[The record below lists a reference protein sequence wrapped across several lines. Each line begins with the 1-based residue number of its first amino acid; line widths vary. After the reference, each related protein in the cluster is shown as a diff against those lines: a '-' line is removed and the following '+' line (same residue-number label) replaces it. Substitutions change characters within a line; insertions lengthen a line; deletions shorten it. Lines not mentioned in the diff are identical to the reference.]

1 MNQNGNRGRVPR
13 RTTIADQDHMLAYIT
28 PAEALMLRRNGGS
41 GQPGPGG
48 IPAYFHAAGHGEG
61 GQKEWNERQAAANR
75 KPLTNRYGVSLAYNQ
90 DSSSAEKAYRAAT
103 AAAKASGVDLSG
115 GARAAGRGV
124 GTGTFRGGVEQLYE
138 KDGNT
143 SSSTGYDFAK
153 GRVTTDQVLM
163 KEKYR
168 DQAAEAAKQNA
179 FGKPNIFGYGYFAKD
194 DQGNF
199 AKDNQGNKVWVPPSI
214 DMRDGGGKG
223 IAGFYFGSSGGVDA
237 DKNKDGYVDENEF
250 NTGVEEGVMKQGFGR
265 VSNAIGATPLFSGRE
280 PEGIAKFFQTGGLMG
295 GLMGVDPPKVRANLK
310 GQYTQA
316 DIDQY
321 VSKQAELA
329 QDASYRA
336 ATMRTSLDD
345 EPGLNYVDP
354 NAVTGVTGDVIKQVA
369 PIGGDT
375 VVPQTNYITGTGIV
389 PSNAFGMQ
397 NFNQQPYPQLGMAT
411 NLVTPNAF
419 RPALTYAELLAGY
432 TNPYGNK
439 PAGVV

>member
-1 MNQNGNRGRVPR
+1 MNQNGTRGRVPR

-28 PAEALMLRRNGGS
+28 PAEALMLRRNGGT
-41 GQPGPGG
+41 GEPGPGG
-48 IPAYFHAAGHGEG
+48 IPAYYHAAGHGEG
-61 GQKEWNERQAAANR
+61 RQKEWDERQAAANR

-115 GARAAGRGV
+115 GPRAAGRGV

-143 SSSTGYDFAK
+143 ISSTGYNLRRKNENEAQAK
-153 GRVTTDQVLM
+153 
-163 KEKYR
+163 K
-168 DQAAEAAKQNA
+168 AADAAKRN
-179 FGKPNIFGYGYFAKD
+179 FGKPNKLGYGYFAKD

-250 NTGVEEGVMKQGFGR
+250 NTGVKEGVMKQGFGR
-265 VSNAIGATPLFSGRE
+265 VSNAIKATPLFSGRE

-295 GLMGVDPPKVRANLK
+295 GLMRVEPPKLRDNLK
-310 GQYTQA
+310 GKYTKA
-316 DIDQY
+316 DIDKY
-321 VSKQAELA
+321 VEEQAARA

-389 PSNAFGMQ
+389 PSNAFGIQ

>member
-1 MNQNGNRGRVPR
+1 MNQNGSRGRVPR

-48 IPAYFHAAGHGEG
+48 IPAYYHAAGHGEG
-61 GQKEWNERQAAANR
+61 RQKEWDERQAAANR
-75 KPLTNRYGVSLAYNQ
+75 KPLTNRYGVSLEYNQ
-90 DSSSAEKAYRAAT
+90 ESNSEERAYRAAT

-115 GARAAGRGV
+115 GPVAAGRGV

-143 SSSTGYDFAK
+143 ISSTGYNLRRKNENEAQAK
-153 GRVTTDQVLM
+153 
-163 KEKYR
+163 K
-168 DQAAEAAKQNA
+168 AADAAKQN
-179 FGKPNIFGYGYFAKD
+179 FGKPNKLGYGYFVKD
-194 DQGNF
+194 EEGN
-199 AKDNQGNKVWVPPSI
+199 NTETWVPPSI

-237 DKNKDGYVDENEF
+237 DKAGNNNNYVDKDEFENDS
-250 NTGVEEGVMKQGFGR
+250 MKQGFGR
-265 VSNAIGATPLFSGRE
+265 VSNAIKATPLFSGRQ

-295 GLMGVDPPKVRANLK
+295 GLMGVEPPKVRANLK
-310 GQYTQA
+310 GQYTQE
-316 DIDQY
+316 DINKY
-321 VSKQAELA
+321 VEEQAARA

-354 NAVTGVTGDVIKQVA
+354 NAVTGDVIKQVA

>member
-1 MNQNGNRGRVPR
+1 MNQNGSRGRVPR

-48 IPAYFHAAGHGEG
+48 IPAYYHAAGHGEG
-61 GQKEWNERQAAANR
+61 GQKEWDERQAAANQR
-75 KPLTNRYGVSLAYNQ
+75 PLTNRYGVSLEYNQ
-90 DSSSAEKAYRAAT
+90 ESNSEERAYRAAT

-115 GARAAGRGV
+115 GPVAAGRGV

-143 SSSTGYDFAK
+143 ISSTGYDFKK

-163 KEKYR
+163 EEDFRAK
-168 DQAAEAAKQNA
+168 AAEAAKQNA
-179 FGKPNIFGYGYFAKD
+179 FGKPNKLGYGYFMKD
-194 DQGNF
+194 EKGN
-199 AKDNQGNKVWVPPSI
+199 NTETWVPPSI
-214 DMRDGGGKG
+214 DMQDGGGKG
-223 IAGFYFGSSGGVDA
+223 IAGYYFGSSGGVKA
-237 DKNKDGYVDENEF
+237 DEDGNNNNYVDKDEFENDS
-250 NTGVEEGVMKQGFGR
+250 MKQGFGR
-265 VSNAIGATPLFSGRE
+265 VSNFIGAKPLFSGRE
-280 PEGIAKFFQTGGLMG
+280 AAGIANFFQTGGLMG
-295 GLMGVDPPKVRANLK
+295 RAFQVEPPKVRKDLQGK
-310 GQYTQA
+310 YTQA
-316 DIDQY
+316 NIDQY
-321 VSKQAELA
+321 VKEQATRA
-329 QDASYRA
+329 QVASDRA
-336 ATMRTSLDD
+336 AQASGMRTSLDD

-354 NAVTGVTGDVIKQVA
+354 NAVTGDVIEQFA

-397 NFNQQPYPQLGMAT
+397 NFNQQPYPQLGMA
-411 NLVTPNAF
+411 

-439 PAGVV
+439 PTGVV

>member
-1 MNQNGNRGRVPR
+1 MNQNGTRGRVPR

-48 IPAYFHAAGHGEG
+48 IPAYYHAAGH
-61 GQKEWNERQAAANR
+61 AAAKDNR
-75 KPLTNRYGVSLAYNQ
+75 YDSIDDQIRAEMPTLTNRYGVSLEYNQ
-90 DSSSAEKAYRAAT
+90 DSKSARRAYHAAT
-103 AAAKASGVDLSG
+103 AAARASGVDLSG
-115 GARAAGRGV
+115 GPVAAGRGV

-143 SSSTGYDFAK
+143 ISSTGYNLRRKNENEAQAK
-153 GRVTTDQVLM
+153 
-163 KEKYR
+163 K
-168 DQAAEAAKQNA
+168 AADAAKQN
-179 FGKPNIFGYGYFAKD
+179 FGKPNKLGYGYFVKD
-194 DQGNF
+194 EEGN
-199 AKDNQGNKVWVPPSI
+199 NTETWVPPSI

-237 DKNKDGYVDENEF
+237 DKAGNNNNYVDKDEFENDS
-250 NTGVEEGVMKQGFGR
+250 MKQGFGR
-265 VSNAIGATPLFSGRE
+265 VSNAIKATPLFSGRK

-295 GLMGVDPPKVRANLK
+295 NLMGVEPPKVRANLK
-310 GQYTQA
+310 GQYTQE
-316 DIDQY
+316 DINKY
-321 VSKQAELA
+321 VEEQAARA

-354 NAVTGVTGDVIKQVA
+354 NAVTGDVIKQVA

>member
-1 MNQNGNRGRVPR
+1 MNQNGTRGRVPR
-13 RTTIADQDHMLAYIT
+13 RTTIADQDHMLTYIT

-48 IPAYFHAAGHGEG
+48 IPAYARDLRYQTADDQFRTENPTLG
-61 GQKEWNERQAAANR
+61 GK
-75 KPLTNRYGVSLAYNQ
+75 TI
-90 DSSSAEKAYRAAT
+90 D
-103 AAAKASGVDLSG
+103 D
-115 GARAAGRGV
+115 
-124 GTGTFRGGVEQLYE
+124 
-138 KDGNT
+138 DNT
-143 SSSTGYDFAK
+143 ISSTGYYDRKREANEAQAK
-153 GRVTTDQVLM
+153 
-163 KEKYR
+163 K
-168 DQAAEAAKQNA
+168 AAKTAKQNR
-179 FGKPNIFGYGYFAKD
+179 GKPNIFGYGYFAKD
-194 DQGNF
+194 KKGN
-199 AKDNQGNKVWVPPSI
+199 DTNVWVPPSI

-265 VSNAIGATPLFSGRE
+265 VSNAIKATPLFSGRK

-295 GLMGVDPPKVRANLK
+295 NLMGLEPPKIRKNLQ
-310 GQYTQA
+310 GQYTQE
-316 DIDQY
+316 DINQY
-321 VSKQAELA
+321 VRKQEKLA

-354 NAVTGVTGDVIKQVA
+354 NAVTGDVIKQVA

>member
-1 MNQNGNRGRVPR
+1 MNQNGTRGRVPR

-48 IPAYFHAAGHGEG
+48 IPAYYHAAGHGEG
-61 GQKEWNERQAAANR
+61 GQKEWDDRQAAANR
-75 KPLTNRYGVSLAYNQ
+75 KPLTNRYGVALDYDQNNGG
-90 DSSSAEKAYRAAT
+90 AEKAYRAAT
-103 AAAKASGVDLSG
+103 AAAKAAGVDLSG
-115 GARAAGRGV
+115 GPRAAGRGV

-143 SSSTGYDFAK
+143 SSSTGYDFKK

-163 KEKYR
+163 EEDFRAK
-168 DQAAEAAKQNA
+168 AAEAAKQNA
-179 FGKPNIFGYGYFAKD
+179 FGKPNKLGYGYFMKD
-194 DQGNF
+194 E
-199 AKDNQGNKVWVPPSI
+199 QGNKVWVPPSI
-214 DMRDGGGKG
+214 DMQDGGGRG
-223 IAGFYFGSSGGVDA
+223 IAGYYFGSSGGVKA
-237 DKNKDGYVDENEF
+237 DKAGNNNNYVDKDEF
-250 NTGVEEGVMKQGFGR
+250 EDDSMKRGFGR
-265 VSNAIGATPLFSGRE
+265 VSNAIRATPLFSGRE
-280 PEGIAKFFQTGGLMG
+280 AAGIAKFFQTGGLTG
-295 GLMGVDPPKVRANLK
+295 QAFGLKQPPARENLQGK
-310 GQYTQA
+310 FTQA

-321 VSKQAELA
+321 VDKQTTRAQLA
-329 QDASYRA
+329 SDSAAQASG
-336 ATMRTSLDD
+336 MQTSLDD
-345 EPGLNYVDP
+345 EPGLNYV
-354 NAVTGVTGDVIKQVA
+354 TGDVIEQFA

-397 NFNQQPYPQLGMAT
+397 NFNQQPYPQLGMA
-411 NLVTPNAF
+411 

>member
-1 MNQNGNRGRVPR
+1 MNQNGTRGRVPR

-48 IPAYFHAAGHGEG
+48 IPAYYHAAGHGEG
-61 GQKEWNERQAAANR
+61 SQKRWNEQQAAANR

-90 DSSSAEKAYRAAT
+90 DSSSAERAYRGAAS
-103 AAAKASGVDLSG
+103 AARAAGVDLSG
-115 GARAAGRGV
+115 GPRAAGRGV

-143 SSSTGYDFAK
+143 ISSTGYYARKREAK
-153 GRVTTDQVLM
+153 DAQA
-163 KEKYR
+163 KK
-168 DQAAEAAKQNA
+168 AAETAKQNR
-179 FGKPNIFGYGYFAKD
+179 GIPNMFGYGYFVKD
-194 DQGNF
+194 KKGN
-199 AKDNQGNKVWVPPSI
+199 DTDVWVPPSI
-214 DMRDGGGKG
+214 DMKDGGGKG

-265 VSNAIGATPLFSGRE
+265 VSNAIKATPLFSGRE

-295 GLMGVDPPKVRANLK
+295 GLMGVEPPKIRKNLQ
-310 GQYTQA
+310 GQYTQE
-316 DIDQY
+316 DINKY
-321 VSKQAELA
+321 VEEQAARA